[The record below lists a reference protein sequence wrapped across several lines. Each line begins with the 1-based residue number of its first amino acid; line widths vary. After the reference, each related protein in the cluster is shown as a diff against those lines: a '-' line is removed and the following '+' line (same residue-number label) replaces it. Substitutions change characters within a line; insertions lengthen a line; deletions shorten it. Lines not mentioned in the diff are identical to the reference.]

1 MSRTSTDSTDTTW
14 TRAVAVLRALA
25 DEGEQRFGALEA
37 QGDDAAYEDRVE
49 LARQALAWAHETFGE
64 QLTVASSMGDEV
76 LVHLVGTTLKDA
88 DVFFLDTGYHFAE
101 TLGTRDAYEAMLPLR
116 IRTILPLLTVA
127 EQDAEHG
134 PRLHDRDPNACC
146 AMRKVEPLNRALSA
160 HQAWVTGMRR
170 VDAPTRTDIGIV
182 GWDERRRMVKLN
194 PLAGWT
200 DADVDRYVDEHGVFL
215 NPLRQE
221 GYASIGCAPCT
232 RPVAEG
238 EDARAG
244 RWAGK
249 DKTECGLH
257 T

>member
-1 MSRTSTDSTDTTW
+1 MT
-14 TRAVAVLRALA
+14 AVLEATARFAAREAHATAHA
-25 DEGEQRFGALEA
+25 DK
-37 QGDDAAYEDRVE
+37 VE
-49 LARQALAWAHETFGE
+49 LTREVLRWAYDTYGDG
-64 QLTVASSMGDEV
+64 LTVASSMGDEV
-76 LVHLVGTTLKDA
+76 LVHLVGTTLTGA

-101 TLGTRDAYEAMLPLR
+101 TLGTRDAYQAMLPLR
-116 IRTILPLLTVA
+116 IRTILPVLTVA
-127 EQDAEHG
+127 HQDAEHG
-134 PRLHDRDPNACC
+134 PRLHDRNPDACC
-146 AMRKVEPLNRALSA
+146 AMRKVEPLNRALQGYES
-160 HQAWVTGMRR
+160 WVTGMRR
-170 VDAPTRTDIGIV
+170 ADAPTRTDIDLV
-182 GWDERRRMVKLN
+182 TWDARRGLVKLN
-194 PLAGWT
+194 PIAAWT
-200 DADVDRYVDEHGVFL
+200 DDDVDRYVGENGVFL

>member
-1 MSRTSTDSTDTTW
+1 MT
-14 TRAVAVLRALA
+14 AVLEATARFAAREAHATAHA
-25 DEGEQRFGALEA
+25 DK
-37 QGDDAAYEDRVE
+37 VE
-49 LARQALAWAHETFGE
+49 LTREVLRWAYDTYGDG
-64 QLTVASSMGDEV
+64 LTVASSMGDEV
-76 LVHLVGTTLKDA
+76 LVHLVGTTLTGA

-101 TLGTRDAYEAMLPLR
+101 TLGTRDAYQAMLPLR
-116 IRTILPLLTVA
+116 IRTILPVLTVA
-127 EQDAEHG
+127 QQDAEHG
-134 PRLHDRDPNACC
+134 PRLHDRDPDACC
-146 AMRKVEPLNRALSA
+146 AMRKVEPLDRALQGYA
-160 HQAWVTGMRR
+160 AWATGMRR
-170 VDAPTRTDIGIV
+170 ADAPTRTDIDLV
-182 GWDERRRMVKLN
+182 GWDARRGLVKLN

-200 DADVDRYVDEHGVFL
+200 DDDVDRYVAENGVFL

-232 RPVAEG
+232 RPVAAG

>member
-1 MSRTSTDSTDTTW
+1 MTALTQARSTQE
-14 TRAVAVLRALA
+14 LRALA
-25 DEGEQRFGALEA
+25 DEGAARFDALEA
-37 QGDDAAYEDRVE
+37 EPSASAYQDRVE
-49 LARQALAWAHETFGE
+49 LARKALVWAAETFGE

-76 LVHLVGTTLKDA
+76 LVHLVGTTIPGA

-101 TLGTRDAYEAMLPLR
+101 TLGTRDAYQVMLPLK

-127 EQDAEHG
+127 QQDAEYG
-134 PRLHDRDPNACC
+134 EKLHDREPDSCC
-146 AMRKVEPLNRALSA
+146 AMRKVEPLNRALST

-170 VDAPTRTDIGIV
+170 VDAPTRTDIGLV
-182 GWDERRRMVKLN
+182 GWDERREMVKLN
-194 PLAGWT
+194 PIAAWS
-200 DADVDRYVDEHGVFL
+200 DEDVDRYVEEHQVFL

>member
-1 MSRTSTDSTDTTW
+1 MTTAPTTSPPAD
-14 TRAVAVLRALA
+14 VLRALA
-25 DEGEQRFGALEA
+25 AEGGARFAALEA
-37 QGDDAAYEDRVE
+37 AGADAAYEDRVE
-49 LARQALAWAHETFGE
+49 LARAALRWAAEEFGE
-64 QLTVASSMGDEV
+64 HLTVASSMGDEA
-76 LVHLVGTTLKDA
+76 LVHLVGTTIPGA

-101 TLGTRDAYEAMLPLR
+101 TLGTRDAYEAMLPLT

-134 PRLHDRDPNACC
+134 AALHDRDPDACC
-146 AMRKVEPLNRALSA
+146 AMRKVEPLNRALA
-160 HQAWVTGMRR
+160 THDAWVTGMRR
-170 VDAPTRTDIGIV
+170 ADAPTRTDIGII
-182 GWDERRRMVKLN
+182 GWDQHRGMVKVN
-194 PLAGWT
+194 PVAAWS
-200 DADVDRYVDEHGVFL
+200 DDDVERYVAEHGVFL

-244 RWAGK
+244 RWAGN

>member
-1 MSRTSTDSTDTTW
+1 MTTTSTTS
-14 TRAVAVLRALA
+14 AVGDAGRLRSLAAQGESHFAALA
-25 DEGEQRFGALEA
+25 ADGAH
-37 QGDDAAYEDRVE
+37 AAYEGRVAT
-49 LARQALAWAHETFGE
+49 AREALRWAADTFGDR
-64 QLTVASSMGDEV
+64 LTVASSMGDEV
-76 LVHLVGTTLKDA
+76 LVHLVGTTLPGA

-101 TLGTRDAYEAMLPLR
+101 TLGTRDAYQAMLPLR

-127 EQDAEHG
+127 EQDAAHG
-134 PRLHDRDPNACC
+134 PRLHDRDPDACC
-146 AMRKVEPLNRALSA
+146 AMRKVEPLERALA
-160 HQAWVTGMRR
+160 GHDAWVTGMRR
-170 VDAPTRTDIGIV
+170 ADAPTRTDLGLV
-182 GWDERRRMVKLN
+182 GWDARRRMVKLN
-194 PLAGWT
+194 PVAAWT
-200 DADVDRYVDEHGVFL
+200 DDDVERYVAEHGVFL

-244 RWAGK
+244 RWAGT

>member
-1 MSRTSTDSTDTTW
+1 MTTTTD
-14 TRAVAVLRALA
+14 RPVAALGALA
-25 DEGEQRFGALEA
+25 AEGEARFAALEA
-37 QGDDAAYEDRVE
+37 DRDHAAYEGRVE
-49 LARQALAWAHETFGE
+49 VAREALRWAADTFGDR
-64 QLTVASSMGDEV
+64 LTVASSMGDEV
-76 LVHLVGTTLKDA
+76 LVHLVGTTVPGA

-101 TLGTRDAYEAMLPLR
+101 TLGTRDAYQAMLPLR

-127 EQDAEHG
+127 QQDAEHG
-134 PRLHDRDPNACC
+134 PRLHDRDPDACC
-146 AMRKVEPLNRALSA
+146 AMRKVEPLNRALEGRE
-160 HQAWVTGMRR
+160 AWVTGMRR
-170 VDAPTRTDIGIV
+170 ADATTRTDLSVV
-182 GWDERRRMVKLN
+182 GWDERRGLVKLN
-194 PLAGWT
+194 PLAAWT
-200 DADVDRYVDEHGVFL
+200 DEDVERYVEEHGVFL

-232 RPVAEG
+232 RPVAAG